1 MCSPVGIE
9 IKYHVSLTICINIQA
24 IHGENLKM
32 IKDCQKFVDAADTHK
47 LVSYNVAP
55 PDARSSQ
62 RKHKDNDCT
71 PPLARAGSAHCCNGK
86 RWWKGLDVR
95 HGSNTTTNVLK

>member
-1 MCSPVGIE
+1 MCFLIFEPKV
-9 IKYHVSLTICINIQA
+9 VTTCIL
-24 IHGENLKM
+24 GRRE
-32 IKDCQKFVDAADTHK
+32 
-47 LVSYNVAP
+47 YNVAP